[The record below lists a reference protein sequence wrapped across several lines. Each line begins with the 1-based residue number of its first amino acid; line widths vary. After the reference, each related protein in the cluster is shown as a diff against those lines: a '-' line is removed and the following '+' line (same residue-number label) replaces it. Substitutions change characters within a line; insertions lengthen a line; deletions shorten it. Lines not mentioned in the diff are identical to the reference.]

1 MNRTPRQIA
10 VERHEDVCVVGLKN
24 RRLDEKGIHEMA
36 DEVLS
41 LIEEDGCRKLVFRL
55 GPGAMECLYSVFLA
69 KLVMFQR
76 RLRELG
82 GTFTLSDA
90 SPEVYGVFEACKL
103 NEHFE
108 FAPDL
113 DAALKSNGP
122 SEPRA

>member
-1 MNRTPRQIA
+1 MNRTPSLIT
-10 VERHEDVCVVGLKN
+10 VDHHEDVCVVGLKN
-24 RRLDEKGIHEMA
+24 LRLDEKEIHEMA

-55 GPGAMECLYSVFLA
+55 GPGTVECLFSVFLA

-82 GTFTLSDA
+82 GTLKLSDA
-90 SPEVYGVFEACKL
+90 SPEVYSVFEACKL

-108 FAPDL
+108 FAPNL
-113 DAALKSNGP
+113 AAALGKSN
-122 SEPRA
+122 